1 MNAPRL
7 SMDATL
13 HPTMPLRAGASLLVD
28 DSLSLI
34 NRTGAHLIAKDLVEH
49 LGARAKVRRWRLFGA
64 HLPEGLPRKLLAR
77 LMLKEMAW
85 LVDKPAWPWPDVPHA
100 MRLFLD
106 PLYVM
111 RSRLT
116 ADDIVLC
123 HDIGPV
129 THGGLYDAGTVD
141 WYTRAY
147 EKIVR
152 CKPGMVF
159 VSHSSQAAFIARFGS
174 DFRLLYSIPLY
185 VRNASVDGAAEPIAG
200 IGKPFLLSVGAL
212 EKRKNH
218 RTTMAA
224 FETSGLA
231 DAGVT
236 LVICGSRGD
245 EAAAVAEQAAR
256 TRGVV
261 LPGYV
266 SDGQLRWLY
275 REALAFVLP
284 SRLEGFGMPALEAA
298 QYGLIPIVS
307 RDGALNEAIGGLGL
321 AVDAESPAEI
331 AQAMRRVDA
340 LSQEERSAWGARL
353 VGFSQLA
360 TRDKFIQHWE
370 RLLSTELDAYAHR

>member
-1 MNAPRL
+1 
-7 SMDATL
+7 
-13 HPTMPLRAGASLLVD
+13 
-28 DSLSLI
+28 
-34 NRTGAHLIAKDLVEH
+34 
-49 LGARAKVRRWRLFGA
+49 
-64 HLPEGLPRKLLAR
+64 

-85 LVDKPAWPWPDVPHA
+85 LADKPEWPWPDVPHA
-100 MRLFLD
+100 LRLFLD

-111 RSRLT
+111 RSPLS

-129 THGGLYDAGTVD
+129 THRALYDAGTID
-141 WYTRAY
+141 WYGRAY

-152 CKPGMVF
+152 CRPGMVF
-159 VSHSSQAAFIARFGS
+159 VSHSSQAAFIARFGT
-174 DFRLLYSIPLY
+174 DFRFLHTIPLY
-185 VRNASVDGAAEPIAG
+185 VRNASVDGAVQPVPG

-212 EKRKNH
+212 ERRKNH

-224 FETSGLA
+224 FQASGLA
-231 DAGVT
+231 EAGVT
-236 LVICGSRGD
+236 LVICGSRSD
-245 EAAAVAEQAAR
+245 DAAAVAEQAAR
-256 TRGVV
+256 TPGVV

-266 SDGQLRWLY
+266 SDAQLRWLY

-307 RDGALNEAIGGLGL
+307 RDGALNEAIGGLGI

-331 AQAMRRVDA
+331 AQAMRRVHA
-340 LSQEERSAWGARL
+340 LGYPERAAWGERL
-353 VGFSQLA
+353 IGFSQLA

-370 RLLSTELDAYAHR
+370 RLLSTELEAYAHR